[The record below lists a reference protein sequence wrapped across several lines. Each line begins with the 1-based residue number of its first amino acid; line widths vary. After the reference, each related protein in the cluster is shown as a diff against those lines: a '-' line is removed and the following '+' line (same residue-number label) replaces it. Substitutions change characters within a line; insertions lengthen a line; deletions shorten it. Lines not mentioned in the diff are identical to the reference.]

1 MSRLTAKQARSLRS
15 RRATA
20 ALSAA
25 PHQRGMALVMALVIL
40 VILTILGITAMSTSS
55 LQEKM
60 AGNVQEQTR
69 AFQAAESGLN
79 TALNTP
85 GALVLT
91 GQTSFDFTYG
101 NTSSKVIT
109 NFRQSV
115 PPKRG
120 SGYSSS
126 SFSEANFDQESTGRA
141 ASGAT
146 SVIHRGVAQIVPK

>member
-1 MSRLTAKQARSLRS
+1 M
-15 RRATA
+15 
-20 ALSAA
+20 
-25 PHQRGMALVMALVIL
+25 PYERGMALVMALVIL

-79 TALNTP
+79 QALNTS

-91 GQTSFDFTYG
+91 GQTSFDFTFG
-101 NTSSKVIT
+101 STTTGGVTTSKVIT

-120 SGYSSS
+120 SGYSAS
-126 SFSEANFDQESTGRA
+126 SFNEANFDQESTGKA